1 MKNILRL
8 LGIMKPHR
16 VGLALGSGGAKGI
29 AHIAVIEHLESLGI
43 PVHCIA
49 GSSIGAMVGAIYAA
63 GGMARLKEDLRR
75 ITTRELL
82 TYFDPV
88 FPRSGLIEGRRLKEY
103 LSLYIP
109 RGTKIEDLSIPLGII
124 ATDLSTGKP
133 VVFRSGSVVDAVRAS
148 ISIPG
153 VFEPVCF
160 NDTALVDGGVANPLP
175 IDIVKGM
182 GASLVVAVNLHPS
195 LKEGL
200 LRRKTRKAD
209 YPEINSEDI
218 SPSKKQ
224 ADLSGLL
231 VEKTSGWKWLRSVEQ
246 WIGSGAEKR
255 RDEGLPNIFEVLS
268 QSIDIME
275 LVNTRAMITY
285 NPPTVLIEP
294 AVLDIPTL
302 DFKRA
307 GEIMDKGAA
316 AAKDATAALTRRV
329 KNRL

>member
-1 MKNILRL
+1 MKNLLRL
-8 LGIMKPHR
+8 LGIVKPHR

-29 AHIAVIEHLESLGI
+29 AHIAVIDHLESLGI
-43 PVHCIA
+43 PVDCIA

-63 GGMARLKEDLRR
+63 GGMTRLKEDLRR

-103 LSLYIP
+103 LALYIP
-109 RGTKIEDLSIPLGII
+109 RGMKIEDLPIPLGIA
-124 ATDLSTGKP
+124 ATDLFTGTP
-133 VVFRSGSVVDAVRAS
+133 VVFRSGSIVDAVRAS

-153 VFEPVCF
+153 VFEPVSF
-160 NDTALVDGGVANPLP
+160 NDTVLVDGGVANPLP

-200 LRRKTRKAD
+200 LKRKPRRAG
-209 YPEINSEDI
+209 YPELNSGDI
-218 SPSKKQ
+218 VPAKKQ

-231 VEKTSGWKWLRSVEQ
+231 AEKASGWKWLKSVDQ
-246 WIGSGAEKR
+246 WIGGTEKR
-255 RDEGLPNIFEVLS
+255 RDAGLPNIFEVLA

-275 LVNTRAMITY
+275 LVNTRSMIAY
-285 NPPTVLIEP
+285 HPPTVLIEP
-294 AVLDIPTL
+294 DVVDVPTL

-307 GEIMDKGAA
+307 GAIMEKGAA
-316 AAKDATAALTRRV
+316 AAQAATAALTRKV